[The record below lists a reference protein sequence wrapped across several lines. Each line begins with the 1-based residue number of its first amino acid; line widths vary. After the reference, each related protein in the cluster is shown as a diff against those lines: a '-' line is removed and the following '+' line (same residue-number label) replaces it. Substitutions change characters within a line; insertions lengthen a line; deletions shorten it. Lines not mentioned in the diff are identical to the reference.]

1 MHVFS
6 GHVSLAEDL
15 LEVFVSDGSEVRTVF
30 RRHTQY
36 HGISRQRFA
45 VAFGHVFGQFVHHAI
60 HGEPGFAAV
69 RQRRVGGATVGPGRH
84 AERGVTGSAV
94 GGGSEEVRRG
104 ATLTFEQHVAPT
116 AIRAARGLRHCVDGY
131 SGEESTEKNPF
142 HIFVLFVCIPMDR
155 VLAPQ
160 ALYETDPNEASGPVL
175 VPAAQFG
182 V

>member
-15 LEVFVSDGSEVRTVF
+15 LEVLVSHSSEVRAIF
-30 RRHTQY
+30 RRHAQY
-36 HGISRQRFA
+36 HGISRQRLA
-45 VAFGHVFGQFVHHAI
+45 VAFG
-60 HGEPGFAAV
+60 
-69 RQRRVGGATVGPGRH
+69 
-84 AERGVTGSAV
+84 
-94 GGGSEEVRRG
+94 
-104 ATLTFEQHVAPT
+104 
-116 AIRAARGLRHCVDGY
+116 
-131 SGEESTEKNPF
+131 
-142 HIFVLFVCIPMDR
+142 IPMDR

>member
-15 LEVFVSDGSEVRTVF
+15 LEVLVGHLREVRAIF
-30 RRHTQY
+30 RCYAQD
-36 HGISRQRFA
+36 HGISGQRFA
-45 VAFGHVFGQFVHHAI
+45 IAFGQVHHAI
-60 HGEPGFAAV
+60 HGEPGFAALGH
-69 RQRRVGGATVGPGRH
+69 RCVGRATVGAGSH
-84 AERGVTGSAV
+84 TERGVTGSAV
-94 GGGSEEVRRG
+94 GGGSKEVRRG

-142 HIFVLFVCIPMDR
+142 HSFVLFMCIPMDR
-155 VLAPQ
+155 VLALR
-160 ALYETDPNEASGPVL
+160 ALPEDRTESVSGPVL